1 MVIARIFSHWAISV
15 KFPYILLTLIPCR
28 GEVRPKKQNKI
39 IPQET
44 KNSHAAIFYREI
56 LRKLQR
62 LHLNATVETLGLWGG
77 APDWLL
83 GGGLLS
89 AHRHYFVKGPRQVA
103 THDILVANNQNVR
116 LCHCRG
122 GVGLCPYLDT

>member
-15 KFPYILLTLIPCR
+15 KFPYIILTLIPCR

-89 AHRHYFVKGPRQVA
+89 AHRHYFVKGPASRDARYSGGEQSKCSSVP
-103 THDILVANNQNVR
+103 LYR
-116 LCHCRG
+116 RG
-122 GVGLCPYLDT
+122 RALSLP